1 MIESNYFADNEDL
14 QLQFHSLFD
23 WDGVIEESEGGFRD
37 AGRYAETGDD
47 RFAMAPG
54 NASEAFEYYRSV
66 LDSLGELMGRE
77 VAPRAAEM
85 DRAGLRFDNGRVIFP
100 EAQQHCY
107 RLLRDAG
114 LMPSAFAREYGGL
127 ALPVTMQVLLLEV
140 AARAD
145 AAFSLAYGNT
155 NVAEI
160 VARYGSPEMCAEW
173 LPKFASAEIAC
184 AMALTEPN
192 YGSDLPNVQT
202 RAVQD
207 ETGAWRLTGTKR
219 FITHACGYLDTP
231 CGILTLART
240 GSPTSGARGL
250 SFFLVDSRHV
260 QVAGIETKMGLH
272 CSPTCELVYENTP
285 GLLIGQEGL
294 GLVRYSMG
302 MMNSARITIAAQA
315 LGVAEAAHF
324 EAAKY
329 AAERIQFGKAIAD
342 IPAVRRILDRM
353 AVECAAMRGLVLEAG
368 RTVDMYMWRKERLLK
383 VEGRTEK
390 EVRGDEQVSRWEK
403 LADLLTPI
411 SKYYVSEQCVRIAY
425 DGVQIH
431 GGSGYTED
439 YDVARIYRDAR
450 ITTIYE
456 GTTQLQIVAAI
467 GGVVSGM
474 SATGF
479 LRAYVEG
486 ELQKFTASPLLLLQF
501 DGLDVIVSLY
511 RGLSTA
517 EIKARHASE
526 VVECAARF
534 LMGLLF
540 ERSLERTSGPALQKR
555 RLLCE
560 QFLRESAALFAG
572 NRTRLELAQ
581 AGGAVANQVP

>member
-1 MIESNYFADNEDL
+1 MIQSNYFADNEDL
-14 QLQFHSLFD
+14 QLQFHSIFE
-23 WDGVIEESEGGFRD
+23 WDRVAEEAESGFRD
-37 AGRYAETGDD
+37 AQTYAEKGDE
-47 RFAMAPG
+47 RFAMAPRD
-54 NASEAFEYYRSV
+54 NAEALEYYRSILESV
-66 LDSLGELMGRE
+66 GELMGRE

-85 DRAGLRFDNGRVIFP
+85 DRTGLRYDNGRVIFP
-100 EAQQHCY
+100 EAQQECY

-114 LMPSAFAREYGGL
+114 LMPVALPREYGGL
-127 ALPVTMQVLLLEV
+127 ALPVSVQVMLLEV

-145 AAFSLAYGNT
+145 AAFALAYGNI

-160 VARYGSPEMCAEW
+160 VARYGSREMCDEW
-173 LPKFASAEIAC
+173 LPKFASAEVAC

-207 ETGAWRLTGTKR
+207 EDGTWRLTGTKR
-219 FITHACGYLDTP
+219 FITHACGYLDGG

-250 SFFLVDSRHV
+250 SFFLVDSRDI

-272 CSPTCELVYENTP
+272 CSPTCELVYENAK
-285 GLLIGQEGL
+285 GILIGQEGL

-315 LGVAEAAHF
+315 LGIAEAAHF

-329 AAERIQFGKAIAD
+329 AGERVQFGKAIQD

-353 AVECAAMRGLVLEAG
+353 EVECAAMRGLVLEAG
-368 RTVDMYMWRKERLLK
+368 RVVDLYMWRKERLVK
-383 VEGRTEK
+383 HEGRSDR
-390 EVRGDEQVSRWEK
+390 EVRSDEQVARWEK

-425 DGVQIH
+425 DSVQIH
-431 GGSGYTED
+431 GGSGYTEE

-467 GGVVSGM
+467 GGVVAGL
-474 SATGF
+474 SASGF
-479 LRAYVEG
+479 LRAFVDQ
-486 ELQKFTASPLLLLQF
+486 ELATFPASALLKGQF
-501 DGLDVIVSLY
+501 ASLEEMVRLY
-511 RGLSTA
+511 RDLQTA
-517 EIKARHASE
+517 ELKARHAAE
-526 VVECAARF
+526 VVESAARL

-540 ERSLERTSGPALQKR
+540 ERSVHKLNGPARAKR
-555 RLLCE
+555 QALCE
-560 QFLRESAALFAG
+560 QFVHETEATLAANTTRLRLANGIPSAATA
-572 NRTRLELAQ
+572 
-581 AGGAVANQVP
+581 